1 MPKLKKKKKIEEI
14 QRVTAHLFA
23 HKGYHPTTMRD
34 IARELGMNKSS
45 LYHYFE
51 SKEEL
56 LFKLANDALD
66 DCLVTLEKICA
77 TDLPP
82 EEKLKEVLDFYIRY
96 YAGDQEGLILMAN
109 EMNFLNDEHRH
120 ILIEKQ
126 RHYVQLI
133 KTILKEL
140 SDQHKI
146 KEIHHSIATFAF
158 FGMVHYT
165 IKWYHKEGPVGL
177 DELAGLFVEIFT
189 KGILK

>member
-1 MPKLKKKKKIEEI
+1 MSRPKKKNKIEEI

-23 HKGYHPTTMRD
+23 YKGYHPTTMRD

-51 SKEEL
+51 SKEDL

-66 DCLVTLEKICA
+66 DCLVTLEKICT
-77 TDLPP
+77 TDLPA
-82 EEKLKEVLDFYIRY
+82 EEKLKEVLVFYIRY
-96 YAGDQEGLILMAN
+96 YAGDQEGLTVMAN
-109 EMNFLNDEHRH
+109 ELNSLNEEHRL

-133 KTILKEL
+133 KAILKEL
-140 SDQHKI
+140 SDQNKI

-165 IKWYHKEGPVGL
+165 IKWYHKEGPVKL
-177 DELAGLFVEIFT
+177 DELARLFVEIFT

>member
-1 MPKLKKKKKIEEI
+1 MSRPKKKNKIEEI

-23 HKGYHPTTMRD
+23 YKGYHPTTMRD

-51 SKEEL
+51 SKEDL

-77 TDLPP
+77 TDLPA
-82 EEKLKEVLDFYIRY
+82 EEKLKEVLVFYIRY
-96 YAGDQEGLILMAN
+96 YAGDQEGLTVMAN
-109 EMNFLNDEHRH
+109 ELNSLNEEHRL

-133 KTILKEL
+133 KAILKEL
-140 SDQHKI
+140 SDQNKI

-165 IKWYHKEGPVGL
+165 IKWYHKEGPVKL
-177 DELAGLFVEIFT
+177 DELARLFVEIFT